1 VTDVTE
7 ASLAVLIVAAPFT
20 AALILTVLPSLRRAG
35 RPAGVVALAGSGLAL
50 GAAVVLLA
58 GLWRGVR
65 PRETVATVAWLPQA
79 GPEPLATV
87 GVWVD
92 PLSSAMAVL
101 VALVAFLV
109 QLYSLGYLA
118 DESPGGL
125 GRYYLYQSLF
135 AFAMLGLVFS
145 PNFLQMFVFWELVGV
160 CSYLLIGFYYQRPA
174 AAAAAVKAFWVTRLG
189 DVGFVLGIVL
199 LWGATGLFAFDAL
212 FRTAAQGAVEPGYLA
227 LCMFLIYLGAV
238 GKSAQ
243 FPLHVWL
250 PDAMEGP
257 TPVSA
262 LIHAATM
269 VTAGVYLVA
278 RAYPLFVAAPG
289 VLVLVAWVGAFTA
302 LLAATQALVQRD
314 IKRVLAYSTVS
325 QLGYMMAA
333 LGAGVPVAGFFHLL
347 THGFFKALL
356 FLGAGAVIHAVAT
369 NDLFEMGR
377 LGRGMP
383 QTALLFVVGALALA
397 GIPPL
402 SGFFSK
408 EAILAG
414 VWEAKL
420 LVPFAMLALTVFL
433 TAFYMF
439 RAIILAFFGSRHAAT
454 HPHEPPFVMAAPLWI
469 LAALSVGAG
478 VLATRWLGLSLA
490 EFVAPDGQTPLP
502 HGPGWLMPVSVGLAV
517 AGILGA
523 WLTYQREAI
532 SAAALRQALGPLAR
546 AAEQGYGLDA
556 VYGAVYRRALLGLA
570 RVVGWIDRYLVDGL
584 VNVASAWTLQA
595 GAGLRQMQ
603 TGRAQ
608 DYLYGVAAG
617 VVLLALLWTAW

>member
-1 VTDVTE
+1 VTE
-7 ASLAVLIVAAPFT
+7 AGLAVLIVAAPFG
-20 AALILTVLPSLRRAG
+20 AALLLTVLPSLRRTG
-35 RPAGVVALAGSGLAL
+35 RPAGVVALAGSGTAL
-50 GAAVVLLA
+50 GAAVVLAA

-65 PRETVATVAWLPQA
+65 PRETLVTATWLPQA

-212 FRTAAQGAVEPGYLA
+212 FRTAAQGAVDPGYLA

-289 VLVLVAWVGAFTA
+289 VLALVAWVGALTA

-333 LGAGVPVAGFFHLL
+333 LGAGAPIAGFFHLL
-347 THGFFKALL
+347 THGAFKALL
-356 FLGAGAVIHAVAT
+356 FLAAGAVIHAVAT

-377 LGRGMP
+377 LGRAMP
-383 QTALLFVVGALALA
+383 QTALVFVVGALALA

-414 VWEAKL
+414 VWEAEL
-420 LVPFAMLALTVFL
+420 PIPFAMLALTVFL

-439 RAIILAFFGSRHAAT
+439 RAIILAFFGARHAAAH
-454 HPHEPPFVMAAPLWI
+454 HPHDPPAVMAAPLWI

-478 VLATRWLGLSLA
+478 VLATRWLGRSLA
-490 EFVAPDGQTPLP
+490 EFVPPDGPAALP

-523 WLTYQREAI
+523 WLVYQRETV
-532 SAAALRQALGPLAR
+532 SAAALRRAFGPLAH

-556 VYGAVYRRALLGLA
+556 VYAAVYRRALLGLA
-570 RVVGWIDRYLVDGL
+570 RAVGWIDRYVVDGL
-584 VNVASAWTLQA
+584 LNVVSAWTLRA
-595 GAGLRQMQ
+595 GDALRAMQ
-603 TGRAQ
+603 TGRPQ